1 MTKYDRDT
9 KRTRGPCWGYG
20 SSEHSFANRTTIT
33 CPNKDKPGVM
43 EKAAKARK
51 EFNEKLSASK
61 KARGKR
67 GQAEGGSPELWS
79 KLSSTQ
85 IKALSADQ
93 LRSLVLGVI
102 ESPSKKARSDIHT
115 FVVVLAAHSIREKP
129 RIPISVESNLPH
141 IYLPIGHDPLTKC
154 SLSVAYDTCAACN
167 VGYTGHHL
175 PIAERY
181 PELVKTL
188 TYTADKYSPLT
199 LSGIVHGDK
208 EKSKNQPSAILPI
221 VIEYWMPFLTKEG
234 HKTALK
240 VALGCNVSVNTIIG
254 MSMIRPAKLSLDLV
268 DNVVESGI
276 LDTEPFPVIYRP
288 TIQSAPDFS
297 STSSND
303 PKLFPST
310 TEFEHVTSNEVKA
323 CALSLSTDIAT
334 ADFAKPIPD
343 KSRLKVEIA
352 GM

>member
-1 MTKYDRDT
+1 
-9 KRTRGPCWGYG
+9 
-20 SSEHSFANRTTIT
+20 
-33 CPNKDKPGVM
+33 M

-51 EFNEKLSASK
+51 EFNEKVSARK

-67 GQAEGGSPELWS
+67 EQAKGGSPGLLS

-85 IKALSADQ
+85 FKALSADQ
-93 LRSLVLGVI
+93 LRSLVLGVN
-102 ESPSKKARSDIHT
+102 ESPSKKPRSDIHT
-115 FVVVLAAHSIREKP
+115 FVVVLEAHSIREKP
-129 RIPISVESNLPH
+129 RIPILVESNLPH
-141 IYLPIGHDPLTKC
+141 ISLPIGHDPQTKF

-167 VGYTGHHL
+167 VGYAGHHL

-181 PELVKTL
+181 PELVKSL

-208 EKSKNQPSAILPI
+208 EKSKNQSSAIPPI
-221 VIEYWMPFLTKEG
+221 VIKYWMPFLTKEG
-234 HKTALK
+234 HKATLK
-240 VALGCNVSVNTIIG
+240 IALGCNVSVHTIIG
-254 MSMIRPAKLSLDLV
+254 MPMIRPAKLSLDLV
-268 DNVVESGI
+268 DNVDESGI

-297 STSSND
+297 SISSDD
-303 PKLFPST
+303 PKLFAST
-310 TEFEHVTSNEVKA
+310 TELEHVTSNEVKA

-352 GM
+352 GMQFWHD